1 MISQVGLNAPLLYD
15 VTLRDGS
22 HANQH
27 GFTSSF
33 CSTYI
38 DKAYE
43 AGLRYI
49 EIGHGNGLGGSSLHI
64 GRLKDPELWE
74 PVAEKASRHSDLHF
88 GVHVIPGLATFAD
101 IDRAI
106 EHGIRVF
113 RIACHCTEA
122 DTTETYIDFASNRGM
137 EVWGL
142 LMMAHMINP
151 DHLAREAKKMES
163 YGASRIVFLDSAGA
177 LTPSMVRNIT
187 QELREVVEVP
197 VGFHAHNNLHAAV
210 ANSLSALDSGCES
223 IDACARGYGAGA
235 GNLSLEAIVALME
248 KDGQATGLD
257 IKRLTSLAA
266 LIEQHY
272 SSSLPKVDSLSTATG
287 YHGVFSGF
295 KPKILEAAAAY
306 KIDAMDIIAA
316 LGESQVIA
324 GQEDQIIATAAKLSQ
339 QTETR

>member
-1 MISQVGLNAPLLYD
+1 MTPPLLYD

-27 GFTSSF
+27 GFTSEF

-38 DKAYE
+38 DSAY
-43 AGLRYI
+43 ASGLRYI

-64 GRLKDPELWE
+64 GRLKDPGLWE
-74 PVAEKASRHSDLHF
+74 VVAAKASKYKELRI
-88 GVHVIPGLATFAD
+88 GAHVIPGLATFED
-101 IDRAI
+101 VDVAI
-106 EHGIRVF
+106 ENGVNVF

-122 DTTETYIDFASNRGM
+122 DTTETYIDYAANRDQ

-142 LMMAHMINP
+142 LMMAHMIKP

-177 LTPSMVRNIT
+177 LTPSMVSNIT
-187 QELREVVEVP
+187 HELREVLEVS

-210 ANSLSALDSGCES
+210 ANSLSALTAGCQS

-235 GNLSLEAIVALME
+235 GNLSLEAFVALLE
-248 KDGQATGLD
+248 KDGHATGLD
-257 IKRLTSLAA
+257 VKQLMSLAT
-266 LIEQHY
+266 LVENNFPL
-272 SSSLPKVDSLSTATG
+272 SLPKVDSLSTATG
-287 YHGVFSGF
+287 FHGVFSGF

-306 KIDAMDIIAA
+306 EVEAMDLIAV
-316 LGESQVIA
+316 LGKSQVIA
-324 GQEDQIIATAAKLSQ
+324 GQEDQIIATASKLAQ
-339 QTETR
+339 QVDLP